1 MKHFQNSAKST
12 SSFNDTLAI
21 FSMKKVDLITFC
33 PTRMSYLLDS
43 CLKATELFIPLCDVF
58 TTIGIKKD
66 ETDSFLASKQKFIMH
81 ILAGLQPV
89 FNKYLLKAVDK
100 DEQIIINIFGLNKV
114 ADHVSQEF
122 ECTELKSFVEG
133 LPVDDKSN
141 VICSINAN
149 NDKHNIE
156 LNYNH
161 RPSRLINLSKSEILT
176 QLAGTL
182 KKTILFNVIE
192 NINSLKRILL
202 LNFHQHLN

>member
-1 MKHFQNSAKST
+1 MPNTYVVSARFMFK
-12 SSFNDTLAI
+12 
-21 FSMKKVDLITFC
+21 
-33 PTRMSYLLDS
+33 
-43 CLKATELFIPLCDVF
+43 TELLIPLCDVF

-89 FNKYLLKAVDK
+89 FNKYLRKAVDK
-100 DEQIIINIFGLNKV
+100 DEQIIINIFGLNKGL
-114 ADHVSQEF
+114 ADHISQEF
-122 ECTELKSFVEG
+122 ECTKLKSFEEG
-133 LPVDDKSN
+133 LSVDDKSN

-156 LNYNH
+156 LNYKH
-161 RPSRLINLSKSEILT
+161 RPSRLINLSKLEIPT

-182 KKTILFNVIE
+182 KKTILFNVTE
-192 NINSLKRILL
+192 NINSLKRTLL